1 MSSPGPRAS
10 CQGPGA
16 LTTAA
21 PEGRAQL
28 VQRSPP
34 CPNLPGTQ
42 APGDFTLE
50 ASRPVRWVP

>member
-28 VQRSPP
+28 VRRSPP
-34 CPNLPGTQ
+34 YPSLLGTH
-42 APGDFTLE
+42 APGDSTLE
-50 ASRPVRWVP
+50 ASRPVR